1 VPTPT
6 LYPVD
11 DDPIPTI
18 PKPTA
23 LLALH
28 DVTAEMFATLRRWF
42 AVPGEV
48 PLDLREVDSAVQ
60 ELGDPL
66 MIAALAMRKLQALHL
81 LSTPGVMTTTDVVVT
96 IVQDL
101 DRALVQAPNMHLK
114 LQAAATDWD
123 AELAVLDGSEEGDG
137 APGEGGTPAAE
148 VAPPAP
154 DLGEAPA
161 DPAQVD
167 PETERFRARHA
178 QLHEAVYAVL
188 EASDGEIRYL
198 V

>member
-1 VPTPT
+1 
-6 LYPVD
+6 VD

-18 PKPTA
+18 PKPDE

-28 DVTAEMFATLRRWF
+28 DVTEELFATLRRWF

-48 PLDLREVDSAVQ
+48 VLNLHEVDSAVH

-66 MIAALAMRKLQALHL
+66 LIAALAMRKLQALHL

-114 LQAAATDWD
+114 LQAAAADWD
-123 AELAVLDGSEEGDG
+123 AELAGLDAGGGDGSDTGSGPAADDLLADG
-137 APGEGGTPAAE
+137 AL
-148 VAPPAP
+148 
-154 DLGEAPA
+154 DLPELGDAPA
-161 DPAQVD
+161 DPAQAD

-178 QLHEAVYAVL
+178 QLHEALFAVL